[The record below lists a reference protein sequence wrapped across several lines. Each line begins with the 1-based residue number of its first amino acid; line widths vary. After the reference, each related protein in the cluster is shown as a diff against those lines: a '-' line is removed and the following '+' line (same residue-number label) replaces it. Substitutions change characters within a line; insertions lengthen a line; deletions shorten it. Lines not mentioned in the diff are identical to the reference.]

1 MARGHREHVDGV
13 VPADLEGTQQR
24 GGGTRDLPRVAVLDV
39 EQQKRGG
46 DENQACGRAGEVDCG
61 RKKLEPAGERKRCS
75 FN

>member
-1 MARGHREHVDGV
+1 MKSRCGETTRGHREHVDGV

-24 GGGTRDLPRVAVLDV
+24 GGGTRDLPRAAVLDV

-61 RKKLEPAGERKRCS
+61 REEAVFF

>member
-1 MARGHREHVDGV
+1 MDGV

-24 GGGTRDLPRVAVLDV
+24 GGGARDLPRAAVLDV

-61 RKKLEPAGERKRCS
+61 RKKLEPAGERKWWFFLIDRRVRC
-75 FN
+75 